1 MIRLVHT
8 PAAQADFVEVYESLV
23 RTLGERT
30 AKGAV
35 ETLLERCEDLARF
48 PEMGRRRPDLD
59 GLGVQVRGIGYGGRL
74 VVYAKRGD
82 VLHVLRILRE
92 G

>member
-1 MIRLVHT
+1 MGAV
-8 PAAQADFVEVYESLV
+8 
-23 RTLGERT
+23 GERA
-30 AKGAV
+30 AKEAV

-48 PEMGRRRPDLD
+48 PEMGRRRPELD

-74 VVYAKRGD
+74 VVYARRGS